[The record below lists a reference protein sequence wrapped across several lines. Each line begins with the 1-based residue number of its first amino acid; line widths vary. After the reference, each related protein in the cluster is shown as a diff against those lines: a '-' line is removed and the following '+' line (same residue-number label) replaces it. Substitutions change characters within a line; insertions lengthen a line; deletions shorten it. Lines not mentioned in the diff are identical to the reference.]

1 VLDESG
7 IEGEEKK
14 DEREGWVGRRVTT
27 KNGKPRDLYA
37 NGGELVGTTLSSSP
51 GPIMHDCTAGSAAG
65 GVALA
70 AFGSLHADG
79 CGEP

>member
-37 NGGELVGTTLSSSP
+37 NREIQQFL
-51 GPIMHDCTAGSAAG
+51 
-65 GVALA
+65 AL
-70 AFGSLHADG
+70 
-79 CGEP
+79 